1 MTPEQL
7 REGWKREEQA
17 AHIHGWDFS
26 HIRGRYEEEQ
36 DLPWDYDAI
45 VRARLDREAMLL
57 DYDTGAGSTCSL
69 WNTPA
74 TAPPP
79 PRAGPPTWNS
89 AARPLSPW
97 ASTFAP
103 AMTPPPSPLGTGPL
117 TG

>member
-7 REGWKREEQA
+7 REGWKQEEQA

-26 HIRGRYEEEQ
+26 HIRDRYEEEQ

-45 VRARLDREAMLL
+45 VRARLDR
-57 DYDTGAGSTCSL
+57 GAGSTCSP

-97 ASTFAP
+97 ASTSAP
-103 AMTPPPSPLGTGPL
+103 AMTPPPSPLGTASL

>member
-57 DYDTGAGSTCSL
+57 DYDTGGGEYLLSL
-69 WNTPA
+69 
-74 TAPPP
+74 
-79 PRAGPPTWNS
+79 
-89 AARPLSPW
+89 
-97 ASTFAP
+97 
-103 AMTPPPSPLGTGPL
+103 
-117 TG
+117 